1 MIELITW
8 NTQYL
13 NGCNVIKQSKIQH
26 RHFFETKEQ
35 MEEWRRLKELK
46 LQYKNPKVE
55 VKVILIYREL

>member
-13 NGCNVIKQSKIQH
+13 NGRNVIKQSKIQH

-46 LQYKNPKVE
+46 LQYKNPNVE